1 MATTTNYTFNL
12 PTVGGNEDSW
22 GTLLNANWT
31 ALDTLLGGVT
41 ATEIAKLDGLT
52 VTTGEMNYLGGVK
65 SAVQTQIDT
74 KAPKASPVFTGEV
87 DAGDAVTLGAWKIR
101 DSGGTL
107 YFQYSGND
115 VFKISSA
122 GAITAENDV
131 TAYGSV

>member
-22 GTLLNANWT
+22 GTLLNANWA

-52 VTTGEMNYLGGVK
+52 VTTTEMNYLSGVT
-65 SAVQTQIDT
+65 SGVQAQIDT

-87 DAGDAVTLGAWKIR
+87 NAGDAVTLGDWKIR

-115 VFKISSA
+115 VFKIDST
-122 GAITAENDV
+122 GAITAENNV